1 MTPFRWTLAFLSF
14 AAAIGASVY
23 VIYSSWPEHRNPA
36 ILPLWA
42 HAACAVVA
50 CLEVLARGVKLKLAA
65 RALGIPLDL
74 NAAVRTCVG
83 GDFGAAITPARSGA
97 EPARFLILAE
107 AGVKPADNLLLLWV
121 ELSLEMLSLAFA
133 VLVFAVGFAG
143 ADSALNGVL
152 AVVGVYAIVV
162 IGIAVIGIALA
173 RRSEAGPPGWLAAFG
188 VRGHRWEVVQRLL
201 QRVREGTDAVRHAHV
216 GLGIAAY
223 IVSLIHVALRL
234 AILPIIVYAL
244 GATDVPLA
252 PLVLWPLALFYGAV
266 VAPVPGGGGVIELG
280 FRHFLGAIIPAF
292 LIGASLVW
300 WRFYTFYILVIMGA
314 LAAGRTVMRALRD
327 TGEIAESAAENELQ
341 SA

>member
-1 MTPFRWTLAFLSF
+1 MTPARWTLAILSF
-14 AAAIGASVY
+14 AAAIAASVY
-23 VIYSSWPEHRNPA
+23 VVYASWPEHRNPA

-42 HAACAVVA
+42 HATCAAAA
-50 CLEVLARGVKLKLAA
+50 CLEVLTRGIKLKLAA
-65 RALGIPLDL
+65 QALGIPLDL
-74 NAAVRTCVG
+74 NAAVRTGVG

-107 AGVKPADNLLLLWV
+107 AGVKPSDNLLLLWV

-133 VLVFAVGFAG
+133 VVVFAVWFSGAG
-143 ADSALNGVL
+143 SALNGVL
-152 AVVGVYAIVV
+152 AVVGIYALVV
-162 IGIAVIGIALA
+162 IGIAAIGVVLG
-173 RRSEAGPPGWLAAFG
+173 RRSDGEPPRWLAAIG
-188 VRGHRWEVVQRLL
+188 LRDARWVLVQRSLR
-201 QRVREGTDAVRHAHV
+201 RVRESTEAVRHAKW
-216 GLGIAAY
+216 GLGVAAY
-223 IVSLIHVALRL
+223 LVSLVHVALRL

-280 FRHFLGAIIPAF
+280 FRHFLGGIIPAF

-300 WRFYTFYILVIMGA
+300 WRFYTFYILVILGA
-314 LAAGRTVMRALRD
+314 LAAGGTVMRALRD
-327 TGEIAESAAENELQ
+327 TGELSETADNELQ

>member
-1 MTPFRWTLAFLSF
+1 MTPARWFLAIISF

-23 VIYSSWPEHRNPA
+23 VVYASWPEHRNPA

-42 HAACAVVA
+42 HAACAAAA
-50 CLEVLARGVKLKLAA
+50 CLEVLTRGLKLKLAA
-65 RALGIPLDL
+65 QALGIPLTL
-74 NAAVRTCVG
+74 NAAVRTGIG

-107 AGVKPADNLLLLWV
+107 AGVKPSDNLLLLWV

-133 VLVFAVGFAG
+133 VLVFAVWFGGAG
-143 ADSALNGVL
+143 AALHGVL
-152 AVVGVYAIVV
+152 VVVGTYALVV
-162 IGIAVIGIALA
+162 IGIAAVGLMLA
-173 RRSEAGPPGWLAAFG
+173 HRSDGGPPRLLASLG
-188 VRGHRWEVVQRLL
+188 VRGTRWELVQRSLRRL
-201 QRVREGTDAVRHAHV
+201 RESTDAVRRAHW
-216 GLGIAAY
+216 GLGLAAY
-223 IVSLIHVALRL
+223 LVSLVHVALRL

-280 FRHFLGAIIPAF
+280 FRHFLNGIIPAF

-300 WRFYTFYILVIMGA
+300 WRFYTFYILVILGA
-314 LAAGRTVMRALRD
+314 LAAGGTVMRALRD
-327 TGEIAESAAENELQ
+327 TRELAETAADNKLQ